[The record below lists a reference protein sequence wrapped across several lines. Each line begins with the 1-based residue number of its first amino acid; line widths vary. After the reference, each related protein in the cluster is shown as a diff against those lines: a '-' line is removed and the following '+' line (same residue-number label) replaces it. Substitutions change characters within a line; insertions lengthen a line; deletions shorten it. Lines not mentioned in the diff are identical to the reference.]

1 MIRIVLADDH
11 SMVRMGFKMLI
22 MQQKDFEVV
31 GEASDPN
38 EAFDLVKQLSP
49 EVLLT
54 DVSMGTEKS
63 GLLLVKRLYDV
74 GISTN
79 SVVLTMHNEQEYLS
93 QALKSGA
100 VGYLLKSSS
109 DEELFKAIRQAAAG
123 EIFICNEMLQGF
135 VHNALSHV
143 DPAAESLTPRESE
156 IVSLAVKGYSN
167 QEIAQMLAISV
178 KTVEGQKSKIMH
190 QLAIET
196 KPELFDYAV
205 RHGLVKIQ
213 LVIILNQE

>member
-38 EAFDLVKQLSP
+38 EAFELVKQLSP

-79 SVVLTMHNEQEYLS
+79 SVVLAMHNEQEYLS

-190 QLAIET
+190 KLAIET

-205 RHGLVKIQ
+205 RHGLVKI
-213 LVIILNQE
+213 

>member
-11 SMVRMGFKMLI
+11 SIVRMGFKMLL
-22 MQQKDFEVV
+22 MQQKDFEVI
-31 GEASDPN
+31 GEAADPN
-38 EAFDLVKQLSP
+38 GAFDLVKQLCP
-49 EVLLT
+49 DVLLT

-63 GLLLVKRLYDV
+63 GILLVKRLCDA
-74 GISTN
+74 GLTTH
-79 SVVLTMHNEQEYLS
+79 SVVLTMHNEQEYLN

-123 EIFICNEMLQGF
+123 EIFICDEMLQGF
-135 VHNALSHV
+135 VYNALSHT
-143 DPAAESLTPRESE
+143 DPSAESLTPRESE

-167 QEIAQMLAISV
+167 QEIAHLLSISV

-190 QLAIET
+190 KLAIET
-196 KPELFDYAV
+196 KPELFEYAV
-205 RHGLVKIQ
+205 CHGLVKI
-213 LVIILNQE
+213 

>member
-38 EAFDLVKQLSP
+38 EAFELVKQLSP

-123 EIFICNEMLQGF
+123 EIFICNELLQGF

-190 QLAIET
+190 KLAIET

-205 RHGLVKIQ
+205 RHGLVKI
-213 LVIILNQE
+213 

>member
-38 EAFDLVKQLSP
+38 EAFELVKQLSP

-63 GLLLVKRLYDV
+63 GLLLVKRL
-74 GISTN
+74 STN

-190 QLAIET
+190 KLAIET

-205 RHGLVKIQ
+205 RHGLVKI
-213 LVIILNQE
+213 

>member
-38 EAFDLVKQLSP
+38 EAFELVKQLSP

-123 EIFICNEMLQGF
+123 EIFICDEMLQGF

-167 QEIAQMLAISV
+167 QEIVQMLAISV

-190 QLAIET
+190 KLAIET

-205 RHGLVKIQ
+205 RHGLVKI
-213 LVIILNQE
+213 

>member
-31 GEASDPN
+31 GEVSDPN
-38 EAFDLVKQLSP
+38 EAFELVKQLSP

-63 GLLLVKRLYDV
+63 GLLLVKRLHDV

-123 EIFICNEMLQGF
+123 EIFICDEMLQGF

-143 DPAAESLTPRESE
+143 DPAAESLAPRESE

-190 QLAIET
+190 KLAIET

-205 RHGLVKIQ
+205 RHGLVKI
-213 LVIILNQE
+213 

>member
-38 EAFDLVKQLSP
+38 EAFELVKQLSP

-143 DPAAESLTPRESE
+143 DPAAECLTPRESE

-190 QLAIET
+190 KLAIET

-205 RHGLVKIQ
+205 RHGLVKI
-213 LVIILNQE
+213 

>member
-38 EAFDLVKQLSP
+38 EAFELVKQLSP

-54 DVSMGTEKS
+54 DVSMGAEKS
-63 GLLLVKRLYDV
+63 GLLLVKRLHDV

-109 DEELFKAIRQAAAG
+109 DEELFKAIRQAVAG
-123 EIFICNEMLQGF
+123 EIFICDEMLQGF

-190 QLAIET
+190 KLAIET

-205 RHGLVKIQ
+205 RHGLVKI
-213 LVIILNQE
+213 

>member
-22 MQQKDFEVV
+22 MQQKDLEVV

-38 EAFDLVKQLSP
+38 EAFELVKQLSP

-123 EIFICNEMLQGF
+123 EIFICDEMLQGF

-190 QLAIET
+190 KLAIET

-205 RHGLVKIQ
+205 RHGLVKI
-213 LVIILNQE
+213 

>member
-31 GEASDPN
+31 GEASDPK
-38 EAFDLVKQLSP
+38 EAFELVKQLSP

-63 GLLLVKRLYDV
+63 GLLLVKRLHDA
-74 GISTN
+74 GITTN

-109 DEELFKAIRQAAAG
+109 DEELFKAIRQAAAR
-123 EIFICNEMLQGF
+123 EIFICDEMLQGF
-135 VHNALSHV
+135 VHNALSQV

-190 QLAIET
+190 KLAIET

-205 RHGLVKIQ
+205 RHGLVKI
-213 LVIILNQE
+213 

>member
-38 EAFDLVKQLSP
+38 EAFELVKQLSP

-135 VHNALSHV
+135 VHNALSHI

-190 QLAIET
+190 KLAIET

-205 RHGLVKIQ
+205 RHGLVKI
-213 LVIILNQE
+213 

>member
-38 EAFDLVKQLSP
+38 EAFELVKQLSP

-123 EIFICNEMLQGF
+123 DIFICNEMLQGF

-190 QLAIET
+190 KLAIET

-205 RHGLVKIQ
+205 RHGLVKI
-213 LVIILNQE
+213 

>member
-38 EAFDLVKQLSP
+38 EAFELVKQLSP

-143 DPAAESLTPRESE
+143 DPAAESLAPRESE

-190 QLAIET
+190 KLAIET

-205 RHGLVKIQ
+205 RHGLVKI
-213 LVIILNQE
+213 

>member
-38 EAFDLVKQLSP
+38 EAFELVKQLSP

-190 QLAIET
+190 KLAVET

-205 RHGLVKIQ
+205 RHGLVKI
-213 LVIILNQE
+213 

>member
-38 EAFDLVKQLSP
+38 EAFELVKQLSP

-190 QLAIET
+190 KLAIET

-205 RHGLVKIQ
+205 RHSLVKIQ

>member
-38 EAFDLVKQLSP
+38 EAFELVKQLSP

-190 QLAIET
+190 KLAIET

-205 RHGLVKIQ
+205 RHGLVKNQ

>member
-38 EAFDLVKQLSP
+38 EAFELVKQLSP

-190 QLAIET
+190 KLAIET

-205 RHGLVKIQ
+205 RHGLAKI
-213 LVIILNQE
+213 

>member
-38 EAFDLVKQLSP
+38 EAFELVKQLSP

-123 EIFICNEMLQGF
+123 EILICNEMLQGF

-190 QLAIET
+190 KLAIET

-205 RHGLVKIQ
+205 RHGLVKI
-213 LVIILNQE
+213 

>member
-11 SMVRMGFKMLI
+11 SMVRMGFKILI

-38 EAFDLVKQLSP
+38 EAFELVKQLSP

-190 QLAIET
+190 KLAIET

-205 RHGLVKIQ
+205 RHGLVKI
-213 LVIILNQE
+213 

>member
-38 EAFDLVKQLSP
+38 EAFELVKQLSP

-63 GLLLVKRLYDV
+63 GLLLVKRLHDV

-79 SVVLTMHNEQEYLS
+79 FVVLTMHNEQEYLS

-123 EIFICNEMLQGF
+123 EIFICDEMLQGF

-190 QLAIET
+190 KLAIET

-205 RHGLVKIQ
+205 RHGLVKI
-213 LVIILNQE
+213 

>member
-38 EAFDLVKQLSP
+38 EAFELVKQLSP

-63 GLLLVKRLYDV
+63 GLLLVKRLDV

-190 QLAIET
+190 KLAIET
-196 KPELFDYAV
+196 KPELFDDAV
-205 RHGLVKIQ
+205 RHGLVKI
-213 LVIILNQE
+213 